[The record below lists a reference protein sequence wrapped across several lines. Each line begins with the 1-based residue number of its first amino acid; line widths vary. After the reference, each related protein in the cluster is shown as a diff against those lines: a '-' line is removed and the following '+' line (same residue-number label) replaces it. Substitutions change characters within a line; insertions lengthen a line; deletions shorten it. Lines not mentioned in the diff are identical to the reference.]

1 MIAYVQRAHCTD
13 GEVRLVNGDASYE
26 GRVEVC
32 VNEAWGTVCSDDWDN
47 TEARVVC
54 IQLGY
59 LPLG

>member
-1 MIAYVQRAHCTD
+1 MIAYVQRAQCTD

-47 TEARVVC
+47 TEAQIVC

>member
-13 GEVRLVNGDASYE
+13 SEVRLVNGDTSYE

-32 VNEAWGTVCSDDWDN
+32 INEAWGTVCSDDWDN
-47 TEARVVC
+47 TEARIVC